1 VKIAACLSADEGLA
15 RTAVQRMLAAQ
26 RLRPAQSP
34 HVVGIASGALGWLTT
49 FDRATAIPMVRTA
62 ANGNVLLVSGVPVD
76 LVGDLDH
83 RLTRVAEGDYRG
95 AAQSLSQ
102 LDGAFAIV
110 FWDSAHRK
118 LVVVTDFLGMQ
129 PLYSLMLPDGFCL
142 ATEIK
147 GAAASGHCP
156 VELDPLGWAML
167 VCLGHFAEDLTS
179 VRGVRQIPP
188 ASVMIY
194 DVVTRQW
201 ETSTYWRWPDARP
214 GLRLESV
221 DTGEIL
227 DRFRL
232 DLLACEVHHRSAVVL
247 LSGGFDSRLILATL
261 AREGR
266 RPRGLTL
273 LHADEKD
280 DADRRLAVR
289 LARAYGIQCEFIPP
303 TPNFYSSAGYLD
315 YVVMNDMATPSFGL
329 FIAQLASAIAGR
341 AEAVWE
347 GIAPGSVLRTVRQGR
362 GGFDA
367 FFRSQST
374 AFDAKTWEALH
385 QIFARELV
393 LSMQEGF
400 HEFMARS
407 QRGFTDDEFGVAEF
421 VARNR
426 MRNRTGPNPLKV
438 YANDV
443 APFTPGFSRGLWELT
458 AGIPF
463 EAREGFALY
472 LEIFR
477 KHFPDLDG
485 LPFCTDR
492 NVYKARGASSI
503 EYSVLRFRKWLIEHD
518 SVVRIGR
525 RLGLR
530 PLVSGEAHD
539 TIGRTIRAVE
549 IGHPDLNGD
558 GVASLLK
565 DEGRTVDPV
574 KRMARTWLFYWQLWR
589 GVMDG
594 SLRAR
599 QAELEG
605 AATGERIL

>member
-1 VKIAACLSADEGLA
+1 MKIAACFTADEGLA
-15 RTAVQRMLAAQ
+15 RTTVQRMLAAQ
-26 RLRPAQSP
+26 RLRSAQSP

-83 RLTRVAEGDYRG
+83 RLARVAEGDYRE

-129 PLYSLMLPDGFCL
+129 PLYSQMLPDGFCL

-147 GAAASGHCP
+147 GAAASGHSP

-179 VRGVRQIPP
+179 VRGVRQVAPG
-188 ASVMIY
+188 SVMIY
-194 DVVTRQW
+194 DVVTREW
-201 ETSTYWRWPDARP
+201 ETSTYWRWPDPRP
-214 GLRLESV
+214 GVRLESV

-232 DLLACEVHHRSAVVL
+232 DLLACEVHHRDAVVL

-273 LHADEKD
+273 LHADERD
-280 DADRRLAVR
+280 DADRRLAVK

-303 TPNFYSSAGYLD
+303 TPNFYSSAEYLD

-329 FIAQLASAIAGR
+329 FIAQLASVLPGR
-341 AEAVWE
+341 AEAIWE

-367 FFRSQST
+367 FFRAQST
-374 AFDAKTWEALH
+374 AFDATTWEALH
-385 QIFARELV
+385 QIFAREIA
-393 LSMQEGF
+393 LSMEEGF

-407 QRGFTDDEFGVAEF
+407 QRGFADDEFGVAEF

-463 EAREGFALY
+463 EARADFALY

-477 KHFPDLDG
+477 RHFPDLAG

-492 NVYKARGASSI
+492 NLYKARGASSI

-525 RLGLR
+525 RLGVR

-558 GVASLLK
+558 GVASLVK

-574 KRMARTWLFYWQLWR
+574 KRMARIWLFYWQLWR

-599 QAELEG
+599 QAEAEG
-605 AATGERIL
+605 VGSPPA